1 MEGKIKITNKTKK
14 IIERDKKVFLT
25 TTRAPYPFIA
35 DHGRGDFVFDIEG
48 NKFIDFTSFISVYN
62 FGVDGIKGARAAAKA
77 QIDKLMHSAFLDF
90 RAEPP
95 VRFAELLL
103 KQFPDGFGKVFLSNS
118 GTEAVEAAL
127 KIAQVTTKKPYIL
140 AYYNAFHGRTKG
152 SLALTNT
159 KLTQREYFGPFPNVV
174 HVPYPYCYRCPFKQK
189 YPDCGF
195 ACIDYIKEFP
205 LKKEV
210 SPKEAAAFIVE
221 PVQGEGG
228 YVVPP
233 KDYFKELRKLL
244 DENNILMISD
254 EIQAGYMRAGRF
266 LALDNFNVSADIYTM
281 AKAIG
286 SGLPMGATIASNKVG
301 DIPAGSHANTF
312 GGNLVAIAAA
322 YEQLKYVSSNK
333 AALIASIEKK
343 HRYAMKRLNEM
354 KERFESVGD
363 VRGLGMMLAIEF
375 VKDKKSKEPDT
386 KMREAV
392 VMESFYN
399 GLLLL
404 EAGESS
410 IRLIP
415 PVNIDDKNLE
425 KGLDIIENAI
435 AKIAKGK

>member
-1 MEGKIKITNKTKK
+1 MKIKITNKTKK

-35 DHGRGDFVFDIEG
+35 DHGKGDFVFDIEG

-62 FGVDGIKGARAAAKA
+62 FGVDGIKEARDAAKA
-77 QIDKLMHSAFLDF
+77 QINKLMHAAFLDF
-90 RAEPP
+90 RAELP

-103 KQFPDGFGKVFLSNS
+103 KQFPSGFGKVFLSNS
-118 GTEAVEAAL
+118 GTEAIEAAI
-127 KIAQVTTKKPYIL
+127 KIANVTTKKQYII

-159 KLTQREYFGPFPNVV
+159 KLTQREYFGPFPNAV

-205 LKKEV
+205 LKKEI
-210 SPKEAAAFIVE
+210 SPKETAAFVVE

-228 YVVPP
+228 YIVPP
-233 KDYFKELRKLL
+233 KDYFKELKRLL
-244 DENNILMISD
+244 DDNDILMISD
-254 EIQAGYMRAGRF
+254 EVQAGYMRAGKF
-266 LALDNFNVSADIYTM
+266 LALDNFGVNADIYAM

-312 GGNLVAIAAA
+312 GGNLVSIAAA
-322 YEQLKYVSSNK
+322 YEQLKYVNSNMK
-333 AALIASIEKK
+333 KIEESIRFK
-343 HRYAMKRLNEM
+343 HSYAMKRLEEM
-354 KERFESVGD
+354 KERFECIGD

-375 VKDKKSKEPDT
+375 VKDKKSKTPDP

-415 PVNIDDKNLE
+415 PVNIADENLKE
-425 KGLDIIENAI
+425 GLNIIEDAI
-435 AKIAKGK
+435 AKVVKERK